1 MATAFR
7 AFYTEKN
14 PVVTAAVSPLLLEHR
29 DFIYHEYP
37 ELPIMF

>member
-14 PVVTAAVSPLLLEHR
+14 PVVTAAILPLLLEHR
-29 DFIYHEYP
+29 EFIYREYL
-37 ELPIMF
+37 ELPIVF